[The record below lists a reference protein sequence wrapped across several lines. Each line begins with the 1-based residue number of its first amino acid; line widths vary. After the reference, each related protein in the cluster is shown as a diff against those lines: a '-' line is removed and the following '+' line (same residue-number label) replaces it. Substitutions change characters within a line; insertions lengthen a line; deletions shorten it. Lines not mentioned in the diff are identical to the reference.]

1 MTYSSIFI
9 DLMNIEW
16 KHFLLSYLRNEW
28 HNFFHHNSLHC
39 DMLLLLMFIYFKSVA
54 TIFYASYIR
63 IDELPRDIVKC
74 LKINLV
80 LIQQSR
86 CEVGVETF
94 AREVSDTTLRLK
106 YTRFAFNSSLHIH
119 MCCFPCMIYSLHFI
133 FCEMS
138 RKYCQ

>member
-9 DLMNIEW
+9 DLMNI
-16 KHFLLSYLRNEW
+16 SYLRNEW